1 MIEQLEQWDKSLFKF
16 LNGAH
21 NDLFDFL
28 MPWISNKWVWVPLYV
43 LLLYWLYRNEKG
55 HIAFTLLGIVA
66 LIFISDQVASGIL
79 KPWVERLRPCYDPEL
94 TGSVHLLKGCG
105 GQFGFASSH
114 ASNSFAVAFFCWL
127 LLRAHA
133 KYIWLLIPWA
143 ALVAYSRVYLGVH
156 FPGDIIMG
164 ALIGIGAA
172 YLVYYL
178 LNLIQRTY
186 SIKSNS
192 KE

>member
-28 MPWISNKWVWVPLYV
+28 MPWISNKWVWIPLYA
-43 LLLYWLYRNEKG
+43 LLVFWLYRHEKG
-55 HIAFTLLGIVA
+55 HIAITLLSITA

-79 KPWVERLRPCYDPEL
+79 KPWIERLRPCYDPEL
-94 TGSVHLLKGCG
+94 ADGVHLLKGCG
-105 GQFGFASSH
+105 GRFGFASSH

-127 LLRAHA
+127 LLKSHL

-143 ALVAYSRVYLGVH
+143 TLVAYSRVYLGVH
-156 FPGDIIMG
+156 FPGDVIMG

-172 YLVYYL
+172 YFVYFI
-178 LNLIQRTY
+178 LNFFQRTY
-186 SIKSNS
+186 NS
-192 KE
+192 RSKR